1 MKGPFDHAADSDL
14 LDQVLG
20 ASPLPEPDAW
30 FTARTLAR
38 CRTSRPEPRVT
49 SFALARFWPRWAML
63 GIVVLAS
70 AGVTLQQT
78 HRIHSLHLHRQHRVQ
93 EAFEVMATMG
103 KDKDKD
109 KDSSDTSWQDSSL

>member
-1 MKGPFDHAADSDL
+1 MKGSFDDMTDPDL

-20 ASPLPEPDAW
+20 LSPLPEPDAW

-38 CRTSRPEPRVT
+38 CRTSRPEPRVS

-63 GIVVLAS
+63 GIFVLVS
-70 AGVTLQQT
+70 AGLTVQQT
-78 HRIHSLHLHRQHRVQ
+78 HRIHSLHVHHQHRVQ

-109 KDSSDTSWQDSSL
+109 SSDTTWPDSSL

>member
-1 MKGPFDHAADSDL
+1 MKGPIDHAEDADL

-38 CRTSRPEPRVT
+38 CRTSRTESRVS
-49 SFALARFWPRWAML
+49 SFALARFWPRWAVL
-63 GIVVLAS
+63 GLFVLVSGGLA
-70 AGVTLQQT
+70 LQQS
-78 HRIHSLHLHRQHRVQ
+78 HRIHTLHVHHQHRVQ

-103 KDKDKD
+103 KDKD
-109 KDSSDTSWQDSSL
+109 SSDTSWPDSSL